1 MTCEPAHAICCL
13 QVEHSGWSVDAA
25 ILLRPSAGA
34 LWDTADTC
42 PLDGVATEICGAME
56 DHWHMPWRD
65 EGCLPRISLSWRP
78 IAGDCDRI
86 ALTLKMR
93 WQDTTGVL
101 AMSEVTIEEN
111 RSWYTRDIVFDDPLY
126 PVLHSRFPD
135 FYADGP
141 YTITIRVCPED
152 YTAFPEPEAAVVLQV
167 VPQKLNEGTGEW
179 ADVELGEW
187 PEWTS
192 GIACG
197 NCVCGSPARGSGSSS
212 MYWVYDPYRDEV
224 RIFSSRGAFTPVLV
238 PYEACAWPDSEI
250 FSYYPGATPE
260 DDPLYRVRIQRLD
273 IECPTG
279 VIDPVDPPLYCK
291 KKTLCALLSVDDGE
305 SYSYYSLI
313 WNAATARYE
322 LAASPVPGGKLY
334 TIEIIL
340 EEDTTTSPGG
350 LREWVLTVTIKDLSS
365 VVILEYT
372 ETYSID
378 CESEWSKT
386 STLEVPITPPE
397 DWTLTIATTCP
408 DTPPPPPCD
417 PGCWPECVMC
427 PERKTLYA
435 VVSDAPDCC
444 LSGAYALTWVGTGGG
459 GAPTVGYYELSAP
472 VGGPID
478 TCGQI
483 TFLRVYCVDST
494 HITVH
499 LVYLRAEGTEISNL
513 SSPATLS
520 VICDES
526 GNLESDAI
534 NVPGRSGGRESLCG
548 FGSGVGGDI
557 RIVST

>member
-13 QVEHSGWSVDAA
+13 QVDHSGWSVDAA

-126 PVLHSRFPD
+126 LVLHSRFPD

-350 LREWVLTVTIKDLSS
+350 PREWVLTVTIKDLSS

-408 DTPPPPPCD
+408 DTPPPPECD

-459 GAPTVGYYELSAP
+459 GAPTVGYYELPAT

-483 TFLRVYCVDST
+483 TFLRVSCVDST
-494 HITVH
+494 HITVQ